1 VRLLPVL
8 LALALAGCT
17 EDQSKAIGNAP
28 KQTIDRVE
36 KDVSKALQQGMD
48 RSREEK

>member
-1 VRLLPVL
+1 VRLLLAL

-17 EDQSKAIGNAP
+17 QDQSKAIGSAP
-28 KQTIDRVE
+28 KKTLDRVE
-36 KDVSKALQQGMD
+36 SDVSKALQQGAD